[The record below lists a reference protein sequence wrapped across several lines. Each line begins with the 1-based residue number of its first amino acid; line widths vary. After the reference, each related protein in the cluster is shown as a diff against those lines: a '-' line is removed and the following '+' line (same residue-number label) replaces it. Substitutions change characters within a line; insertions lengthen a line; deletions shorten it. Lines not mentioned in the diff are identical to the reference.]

1 VLTRAVRPL
10 SFHRGFSAAPRTMF
24 DKIMADHCVHEA
36 DGNFIMYVDRH
47 IVHEVT
53 SPQAF
58 EGLRDAGRPVRR
70 PDCTLVTSDHNVPTH
85 SRKEFKDAA
94 SFIEQDDSRTQVV
107 TLEDNVKDFGL
118 TYFGMDDARQGIVH
132 VIGPEQGFTLPGTTV
147 TCGDSH
153 TATHGALGALALG
166 IGTSEVEHVLATQ
179 TLVMPKLK
187 NMRIAVEGALG
198 SGVTSKDVILHVIG
212 IIGTAGGQGYVIE
225 YTGNVIEAF
234 SVEARMSLCNMSIEA
249 GSRAGL
255 VAPDQKTF
263 AYVKG
268 RPMSPKGGEW
278 DKAVEYWSTLHSDS
292 GATYDKEVHID
303 AADIVPTVTWGTT
316 PEDVVPITGSVP
328 DPAKEEDP
336 QKAAAIARMLAYM
349 GLEANTP
356 MQDIE
361 IQHAFIGSCTNSRI
375 EDLRSAA
382 AVLRGQKVAKT
393 VNAMV
398 VPGSGLVKAQAEA
411 EGLDKVFIEA
421 GFDWREPGCSMCLGM
436 NPDQIPPRERC
447 ASTSNRNFEGR
458 QGAQARTHLMSPA
471 MAAAAAINGKLAD
484 VRQFA
489 VSDLGPQRDALEFV
503 GSKTPV
509 PPAPRKAKAMS
520 GAASAGAAG
529 DDSMRKLTIMES
541 VVSAPLRMENVDTD
555 AIIPSQFLKTIKRS
569 GLGVSAFFELRYAE
583 DGKTE
588 NPDFVLNQEPYRQ
601 AQVLITLENFGCGS
615 SREHAPWALKDFGI
629 RVIVAPS
636 FADIFSNNCFKNAM
650 LPLVLPKA
658 QVEELMRDS
667 EAKKK
672 ITVDLENQQVIR
684 EDGSSFAFE
693 VDSFRKHCLLNGLD
707 DIGLTLQKTD
717 RIDEFE
723 GIRSARY
730 PWLDGPSYKQAAA

>member
-1 VLTRAVRPL
+1 
-10 SFHRGFSAAPRTMF
+10 MF
-24 DKIMADHCVHEA
+24 DKIMADHRVHEA

-58 EGLRDAGRPVRR
+58 EGLRDAGRAVRR
-70 PDCTLVTSDHNVPTH
+70 PDCTLVTSDHNVPTD
-85 SRKEFKDAA
+85 SRKNFKDAS
-94 SFIEQDDSRTQVV
+94 SFIQQADSRTQVV
-107 TLEDNVKDFGL
+107 TLEDNVVDFGL

-179 TLVMPKLK
+179 TLIMPKLK
-187 NMRIAVEGALG
+187 NMRISVEGPIG
-198 SGVTSKDVILHVIG
+198 PGVTSKDVILHIIG

-225 YTGNVIEAF
+225 YCGNIIEAF

-255 VAPDQKTF
+255 VAPDAKTI

-268 RPMSPKGGEW
+268 RPMAPKGSQW
-278 DKAVEYWSTLHSDS
+278 DMAVEYWNTLRSDT
-292 GATYDKEVHID
+292 GAIYDKEVHID

-328 DPAKEEDP
+328 DPSQEQDP
-336 QKAAAIARMLAYM
+336 QKRATMERMLSYM
-349 GLEANTP
+349 GLEPNVP

-382 AVLRGQKVAKT
+382 AVLQGQKVADS
-393 VNAMV
+393 VSAMV

-411 EGLDKVFIEA
+411 EGLHKVFMDA

-436 NPDQIPPRERC
+436 NPDQIPPKGRC

-458 QGAQARTHLMSPA
+458 QGSYARTHLVSPA
-471 MAAAAAINGKLAD
+471 MAAAAAITGRLAD
-484 VRQFA
+484 VRKFA
-489 VSDLGPQRDALEFV
+489 VTELGPQRDALEFV
-503 GSKTPV
+503 GSTAPV
-509 PPAPRKAKAMS
+509 PPKPRRAKAQGGG
-520 GAASAGAAG
+520 GAAAGGAGGMPKLVKLAA
-529 DDSMRKLTIMES
+529 
-541 VVSAPLRMENVDTD
+541 VVAAPLRQANVDTD
-555 AIIPSQFLKTIKRS
+555 CIIPSKFLKTIKRS
-569 GLGVSAFFELRYAE
+569 GLGVAAFYELRYEA

-588 NPDFVLNQEPYRQ
+588 IADFVLNREPYRQ
-601 AQVLITLENFGCGS
+601 AEVLITLENFGCGS
-615 SREHAPWALKDFGI
+615 SREHAPWAIKDLGI
-629 RVIVAPS
+629 RVIIAPS
-636 FADIFSNNCFKNAM
+636 FADIFSNNCFKNGM
-650 LPLVLPKA
+650 LPLVLPKE
-658 QVEELMRDS
+658 QVEELMQDA
-667 EAKKK
+667 EAERRVS
-672 ITVDLENQQVIR
+672 VDLESQQVIR
-684 EDGSSFAFE
+684 EDGTHFTFE

-707 DIGLTLQKTD
+707 DIGLTLQRTD
-717 RIDEFE
+717 DIDQFE
-723 GIRSARY
+723 DVRSSRF
-730 PWLDGPSYKQAAA
+730 PWLDGPSFKQAAA